1 MSLFGGI
8 ADNLVNAGGNLLG
21 NLADRLVDMAP
32 GAITTALSVAANT
45 VLPGSGP
52 IVQAIAGPLVDTAV
66 NAFAQAVDSELLPAA
81 SRALGG
87 LDLSGVEG
95 GEFAA
100 SLASNFIDGFAL
112 GFDG

>member
-8 ADNLVNAGGNLLG
+8 ADSLVNAGGNFLG
-21 NLADRLVDMAP
+21 NIAERLIDMAP

-66 NAFAQAVDSELLPAA
+66 DVFSQAVDSVLLPAA
-81 SRALGG
+81 SEALDG
-87 LDLSGVEG
+87 LDLSGIEG
-95 GEFAA
+95 GEFVA
-100 SLASNFIDGFAL
+100 SLASNFVDGFAA